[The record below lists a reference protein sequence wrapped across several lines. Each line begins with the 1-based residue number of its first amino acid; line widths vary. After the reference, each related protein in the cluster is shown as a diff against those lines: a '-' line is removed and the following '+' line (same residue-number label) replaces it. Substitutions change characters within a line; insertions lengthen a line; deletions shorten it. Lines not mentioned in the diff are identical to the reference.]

1 MRKAA
6 VTLILIGLMT
16 LWMVCVQPIRAE
28 YQGNIAINADRSIT
42 PSTAPI
48 QQTGDT
54 YTLTGDVVGSI
65 TVSASNIVLDGS
77 GHTVSGISLQGTLNV
92 TVKNFVVTYEGG
104 TIGVSLSDASNNLI
118 MNNTVTGFE
127 SVLAMNAIT
136 FAGIYVMGGT
146 SNAITQNNLLYNLD
160 GMDFINISYN
170 LIVQNN
176 ITCTPNYGGI
186 LSTAIYFIPASDNI
200 IYRNS
205 FENSTFQAK
214 VSDSVNVWDDG
225 NLGNYWS
232 NYKTQHPNAIQIDD
246 SGTYN
251 IPYTLD
257 AQNVDRHPL
266 TQPFNSEFYAPK
278 VPPKIAIMSPVN
290 QQFNESSVPLLFTVD
305 KPVSWMG
312 YSLDGGETVT
322 IGGNTTLEG
331 LANGFHN
338 VTVYAKDT
346 FGNTGAS
353 ETVSFTLKVPEP
365 FPTTVAAVAGISA
378 VVVAGAVLAIHLK
391 KRKKKQINS

>member
-160 GMDFINISYN
+160 GMDFINTSYN

>member
-16 LWMVCVQPIRAE
+16 LWIVCVQPIRAE

-160 GMDFINISYN
+160 GMDFINTSYN